1 MLSQNIV
8 HYIPNI
14 VHHRVHV
21 CLIGQVITERLG
33 PPQPGPVLLLLL
45 LLLGPRLVAL
55 LGAVRPLE
63 GEGVPH
69 AAAVT
74 THNTPR
80 DHWPLAARCV
90 FRHSNLCWSWRYG
103 S

>member
-8 HYIPNI
+8 HYIQNI
-14 VHHRVHV
+14 VHLRLHV
-21 CLIGQVITERLG
+21 CLIGQVITEGLG

-45 LLLGPRLVAL
+45 LGPRLVAL
-55 LGAVRPLE
+55 LGPVRPLE

-69 AAAVT
+69 AATVT

-90 FRHSNLCWSWRYG
+90 FRHSNLCRRYG

>member
-45 LLLGPRLVAL
+45 LLLAPRLVAL
-55 LGAVRPLE
+55 LGPVRPLE

-74 THNTPR
+74 THNIIYPGTTG
-80 DHWPLAARCV
+80 H
-90 FRHSNLCWSWRYG
+90 
-103 S
+103 

>member
-14 VHHRVHV
+14 VHHRLHV
-21 CLIGQVITERLG
+21 CLIGQVITEGLG

-45 LLLGPRLVAL
+45 LAPRLVAL
-55 LGAVRPLE
+55 LGPVRPLE

-69 AAAVT
+69 AATALLPLTIHPGT
-74 THNTPR
+74 TGH
-80 DHWPLAARCV
+80 
-90 FRHSNLCWSWRYG
+90 
-103 S
+103 

>member
-8 HYIPNI
+8 LSIPNI

-45 LLLGPRLVAL
+45 LLLAPLVAL
-55 LGAVRPLE
+55 LSPVRPLE

-74 THNTPR
+74 THYTPR
-80 DHWPLAARCV
+80 DHWTLAARCV

>member
-14 VHHRVHV
+14 VHHRLHV
-21 CLIGQVITERLG
+21 CLIGQVITEGLG

-45 LLLGPRLVAL
+45 LLAPRLVAL
-55 LGAVRPLE
+55 LGPVWPLE

-69 AAAVT
+69 AANVA
-74 THNTPR
+74 THYIPG
-80 DHWPLAARCV
+80 DHWPLADPGCV